1 MPTLC
6 PCDPPP
12 LLAAAGLCA
21 AARLLNFRCA
31 PSVLVPQCFK
41 LLQRHTITSVA
52 AAWLEAQRGGAAM
65 QSAAAADFLEQLAE
79 TAPKAYLQR
88 QPSGQS
94 LLRELYA
101 HAAEAGLLPAGAGGD
116 DIARLHALFDV
127 ALDHG
132 MGGLVRDYVAEV
144 RRAYRGA
151 YTNRVERADA
161 VQQRGAVRSG
171 CWSPLPC
178 LARRTQRSGH
188 APQLP
193 GAPARLPA
201 LNHDAHWP

>member
-1 MPTLC
+1 
-6 PCDPPP
+6 
-12 LLAAAGLCA
+12 
-21 AARLLNFRCA
+21 
-31 PSVLVPQCFK
+31 
-41 LLQRHTITSVA
+41 
-52 AAWLEAQRGGAAM
+52 M

-144 RRAYRGA
+144 KGGRALSVIDSVA
-151 YTNRVERADA
+151 CRVVSAWA
-161 VQQRGAVRSG
+161 GGSQAACPWQHGQRI
-171 CWSPLPC
+171 LP
-178 LARRTQRSGH
+178 
-188 APQLP
+188 
-193 GAPARLPA
+193 
-201 LNHDAHWP
+201 

>member
-1 MPTLC
+1 
-6 PCDPPP
+6 
-12 LLAAAGLCA
+12 
-21 AARLLNFRCA
+21 
-31 PSVLVPQCFK
+31 
-41 LLQRHTITSVA
+41 
-52 AAWLEAQRGGAAM
+52 M

-101 HAAEAGLLPAGAGGD
+101 HAAEAGLLPGGAGGD

-144 RRAYRGA
+144 RRA
-151 YTNRVERADA
+151 
-161 VQQRGAVRSG
+161 
-171 CWSPLPC
+171 
-178 LARRTQRSGH
+178 
-188 APQLP
+188 
-193 GAPARLPA
+193 
-201 LNHDAHWP
+201 